1 MDKWSLAASNGK
13 TLHYLINILC
23 WMQFLRSRSLFLRIH
38 DWRILVSKIA
48 LSRYPQSLKRG
59 YPALQKTLDKGWT
72 GESTFICGDRVQ
84 SSTKETFGNYFRRA
98 CNEPWINKSANGVR
112 KINATRTANEGATL
126 AQVKSLFG
134 WEADNMA
141 SRYTKT
147 ADRRRLAREAITKLQ
162 KSWRWF
168 LCPHLLIGRPH
179 CKKQSIESMCYGGL
193 KEEW

>member
-1 MDKWSLAASNGK
+1 MKKLFNRGLWTMNKWSLATSNAK
-13 TLHYLINILC
+13 TLHYLIDILC
-23 WMQFLRSRSLFLRIH
+23 WMQSLRSRSQFLRIH
-38 DWRILVSKIA
+38 DWRILISKFA

-84 SSTKETFGNYFRRA
+84 SSTKEKFGNYFRRA
-98 CNEPWINKSANGVR
+98 CNEPWINKSPHGVR
-112 KINATRTANEGATL
+112 KINATRAATEGATL

-147 ADRRRLAREAITKLQ
+147 ADCRRLAREAITKLQ
-162 KSWRWF
+162 KSWKRF
-168 LCPHLLIGRPH
+168 SMPPPFDSSPLP
-179 CKKQSIESMCYGGL
+179 KK
-193 KEEW
+193 